1 MILRNQEMLQEL
13 ERDMERNQALE
24 LVVPVLQGV
33 GLLMVEMEVEVPLVV
48 VITVLEVHQN
58 MTINVYHSQLEVV
71 VELVVMAVLE
81 LVDHHLEWSHMMP
94 CFWKGR

>member
-1 MILRNQEMLQEL
+1 MILRNQEMLQVL

-24 LVVPVLQGV
+24 LVVPVQQGV

-48 VITVLEVHQN
+48 VITVLEVQD

-71 VELVVMAVLE
+71 VELVVMAALE

>member
-1 MILRNQEMLQEL
+1 MILRNQEMLQVL

-24 LVVPVLQGV
+24 LVVPVQQGV

-48 VITVLEVHQN
+48 VITVLEVQH

-71 VELVVMAVLE
+71 VELVVMASLE
-81 LVDHHLEWSHMMP
+81 LVDHHLEWSHMM
-94 CFWKGR
+94 GR